1 MEKMEITICFKDSDG
16 NITAKASSESEVPSL
31 KEFNK
36 LGFEAAFNQ
45 LETVILEE
53 RKNTTERAV
62 EGYVSEISKKKLMK

>member
-1 MEKMEITICFKDSDG
+1 MEKMKITICFTDGDG
-16 NITAKASSESEVPSL
+16 NITSEVSSESEVPSL